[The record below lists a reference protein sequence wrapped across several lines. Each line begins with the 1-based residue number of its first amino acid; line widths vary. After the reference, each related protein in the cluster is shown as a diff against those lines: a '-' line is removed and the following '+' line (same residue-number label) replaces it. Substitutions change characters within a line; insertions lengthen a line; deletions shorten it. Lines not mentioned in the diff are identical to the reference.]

1 MIAASVLGSDIV
13 MHGVSM
19 SDDERISI
27 GIADACR
34 NVKINGHD
42 VQIGGGFRCPS
53 DLYAGESATSYR
65 LSMGAFAAKKCAVR
79 YHGSPYLAS
88 RPIHGLQAA
97 LEDLGVSF
105 KRMDDGFF
113 TADGKGSKNIPVS
126 VSGESS
132 QFASSLMIYYA
143 AMGGGRF
150 MIRDLKSAGYLK
162 ITAECLESLG
172 FRVYTGDEIIVE
184 EIKRKNAEINIE
196 RDFSSAAFFMVL
208 GSVSDRWDISI
219 SGLNRKSL
227 QPDSAILSIIG
238 ENLKWDGDLLKVKY
252 GIDDEITVDADE
264 NPDLCP
270 PLAVAGIFSDS
281 GVVIRN
287 AERLRSKESDRESE
301 IERLAEMF
309 GSIVEKSGGYIRI
322 RKGELRA
329 PAYTDFKDHRMIMA
343 AVIAGLASGK
353 PVTHMNA
360 ENVSKSFPSFFDEIG
375 KLSHIR
381 IME

>member
-1 MIAASVLGSDIV
+1 

-34 NVKINGHD
+34 NVMIDGYD
-42 VQIGGGFRCPS
+42 VHISGEFRCPS
-53 DLYAGESATSYR
+53 DLYAGESATAYR
-65 LSMGAFAAKKCAVR
+65 LSMGSFAAKKCAVR
-79 YHGSPYLAS
+79 YHGSPFLAS
-88 RPIHGLQAA
+88 RPVRGLQAA

-113 TADGKGSKNIPVS
+113 TVDGKGSKNIPVT

-150 MIRDLKSAGYLK
+150 MIRNPKSAGYLN
-162 ITAECLESLG
+162 ITAECLESFG
-172 FRVYTGDEIIVE
+172 FRVYIGDEIIVE
-184 EIKRKNAEINIE
+184 ERERKNAEVNIE

-208 GSVSDRWDISI
+208 GSISDRWDISI
-219 SGLNRKSL
+219 NGLNRNSV

-238 ENLKWDGDLLKVKY
+238 GNLEWNGDVLNVKY
-252 GIDDEITVDADE
+252 GIDDEIIVDAGV

-281 GVVIRN
+281 GVIIRN
-287 AERLRSKESDRESE
+287 TERLRSKESDRESE
-301 IERLAEMF
+301 IERLAGMF
-309 GSIVEKSGGYIRI
+309 GAHVEISDTYMRI

-329 PAYTDFKDHRMIMA
+329 PAYTGFTDHRMIMA

-353 PVTHMNA
+353 PVMHMNA
-360 ENVSKSFPSFFDEIG
+360 ENVSKSFPSFFNEIG

-381 IME
+381 IIE